1 MREFDHRFILMC
13 FKMAKYETFFKS
25 YFLEY
30 IVNLVNDKVVGVRI
44 RLAQFISHQFLK
56 SIEFI

>member
-1 MREFDHRFILMC
+1 MC

-44 RLAQFISHQFLK
+44 RLAQFISHQFHK